1 MTNLADVESIR
12 HHQQNAH
19 IIARLERLPVT
30 KRLQFMRITIG
41 IATFFDAYTVLAIA
55 FALPQ
60 LITEWHL
67 TPAYVGAIIAAGY
80 VGQLIG
86 AIFFGSLAEK
96 VGRLRVLFFTIMLF
110 VMMDIACLFAWSGLS
125 LLVFRFLQGVGTGGE
140 VPVASAYINEFI
152 GAEKRG
158 KFFLLY
164 EVLFPMGLMFAGMAA
179 YFLMPI
185 YGWKV
190 MFIVGLIPSLL
201 VIPLRFF
208 LPESPRWLASK
219 GRFTEAD
226 KVVKIFEQGA
236 LKQGKALPE
245 PVVKDI
251 NPQAMAKT
259 NWRELFQGIYR
270 KRTFTLWGMW
280 FCVYMVNNAMVTWL
294 PSLYKQ
300 HFGLPLQTSLG
311 YGWITS
317 GVGVIASI
325 ICALMIDKVGRR
337 PWYSAAFFLAIIP
350 LMSLSVLGA
359 TSAIQVVVLAT
370 LSYAILQTISFSLYL
385 YAAELYPTR
394 GSTKYRC
401 ADWAIRQ

>member
-1 MTNLADVESIR
+1 MTNLADVESIH

-190 MFIVGLIPSLL
+190 MFIVGLVPSLL

-270 KRTFTLWGMW
+270 KRTFTLWGMGQPT
-280 FCVYMVNNAMVTWL
+280 NNINL
-294 PSLYKQ
+294 K
-300 HFGLPLQTSLG
+300 
-311 YGWITS
+311 
-317 GVGVIASI
+317 SI
-325 ICALMIDKVGRR
+325 LKR
-337 PWYSAAFFLAIIP
+337 F
-350 LMSLSVLGA
+350 
-359 TSAIQVVVLAT
+359 
-370 LSYAILQTISFSLYL
+370 YL
-385 YAAELYPTR
+385 YYFN
-394 GSTKYRC
+394 
-401 ADWAIRQ
+401 